1 MITEELELIGR
12 FGKAHGA
19 LGEITLHTALDDE
32 TLLAAPFLAVA
43 IDGIP
48 TPFFI
53 EELRRKNSKSLYLR
67 LDNVATEAQALRLAG
82 RDCFIA
88 KDSLSPLTGDSFSP
102 RTGDSLSP
110 HTSDSLSTREAIS
123 TPELL
128 TAPTV
133 RTSPDGAPIGTLSS
147 VDETTIN
154 TLLIVE
160 TADGSEAL
168 IPAAFITGV
177 NNEKNEIYVSLPD
190 GLLEL

>member
-88 KDSLSPLTGDSFSP
+88 KDSLSPLTRDIFSP
-102 RTGDSLSP
+102 R
-110 HTSDSLSTREAIS
+110 EAIA

-128 TAPTV
+128 TTPTV